1 MKWHV
6 DKMTRKLMMNE
17 KWRINEMMGQQND
30 PLSIQPNNEMT
41 IRWNDPLTKWRSAI
55 FRLKFFDK
63 RGKMIW

>member
-1 MKWHV
+1 
-6 DKMTRKLMMNE
+6 
-17 KWRINEMMGQQND
+17 MMGQQND
-30 PLSIQPNNEMT
+30 PLSNQPNNEMT